1 VTDEQ
6 IAEKVL
12 DDVFKRAATGR
23 ANEVVPL
30 ALFSTLTAYVA
41 LQVLPDDVRMATNR
55 HIAKI
60 RQILDDKIQERNKSR
75 SSIVLPDPNKN

>member
-1 VTDEQ
+1 MTDEQ
-6 IAEKVL
+6 IAERVL

-23 ANEVVPL
+23 TQDVVPL
-30 ALFSTLTAYVA
+30 AIFSTLTAYVA

-60 RQILDDKIQERNKSR
+60 RQILDDKIVERNKSH
-75 SSIVLPDPNKN
+75 SIILPDPNKN